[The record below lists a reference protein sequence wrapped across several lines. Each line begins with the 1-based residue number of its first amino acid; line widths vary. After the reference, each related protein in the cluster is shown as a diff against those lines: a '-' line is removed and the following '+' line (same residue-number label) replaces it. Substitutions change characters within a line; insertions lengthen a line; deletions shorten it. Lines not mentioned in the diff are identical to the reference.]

1 MHHKITRPRIEV
13 LSNDIQANT
22 YLMILKQKVLF
33 AIQIQEPLRNDI
45 DIFEIPISSKQI
57 LRILHL
63 KYSFIF
69 YIYIYILL
77 ISIYRFLILNFAL
90 HLLNIYVIKLT
101 NLIHGMTISLWR
113 IQIKSQNLYLALQI
127 FISYWVP
134 RKRDFYL
141 KLLRI

>member
-45 DIFEIPISSKQI
+45 DIFEISISSKQI

-127 FISYWVP
+127 FMSYWIS
-134 RKRDFYL
+134 RKRDFHP
-141 KLLRI
+141 KPLRI

>member
-45 DIFEIPISSKQI
+45 DIFEISISSKQI
-57 LRILHL
+57 LKILHL

-69 YIYIYILL
+69 YIYIY
-77 ISIYRFLILNFAL
+77 SAN
-90 HLLNIYVIKLT
+90 
-101 NLIHGMTISLWR
+101 
-113 IQIKSQNLYLALQI
+113 
-127 FISYWVP
+127 
-134 RKRDFYL
+134 
-141 KLLRI
+141 

>member
-1 MHHKITRPRIEV
+1 
-13 LSNDIQANT
+13 
-22 YLMILKQKVLF
+22 MILKQKVLF

-90 HLLNIYVIKLT
+90 HLLNIQY
-101 NLIHGMTISLWR
+101 M
-113 IQIKSQNLYLALQI
+113 
-127 FISYWVP
+127 
-134 RKRDFYL
+134 
-141 KLLRI
+141 